1 MLYAYHIKVQTH
13 KDMCLITEKGIQAT
27 PEKKI
32 PRVASATPQVDA
44 PMV

>member
-32 PRVASATPQVDA
+32 LRVASATPQDA
-44 PMV
+44 PMI